1 MLHVMKDWQRS
12 ILGSNGGMLKLSATE
27 PGCGNHIL
35 SYHYHYHYH
44 VYLSCPPL
52 SAAHW
57 LVRNS
62 SNKPLEWTSRHQ
74 LSAAPPQAPCLQ
86 LRGGVREMG
95 RRQKDGIVSV

>member
-1 MLHVMKDWQRS
+1 
-12 ILGSNGGMLKLSATE
+12 
-27 PGCGNHIL
+27 
-35 SYHYHYHYH
+35 
-44 VYLSCPPL
+44 
-52 SAAHW
+52 